1 MHLAPIPRIIYS
13 FPMPAPSADHDD
25 DVVYFRI
32 PLDAET
38 VARLMEVA
46 DISHADP
53 VSVAAS
59 LLHDILAEDE
69 DAHIEGAADRVTFN

>member
-1 MHLAPIPRIIYS
+1 MPPIMS
-13 FPMPAPSADHDD
+13 TMPQTGESEDEE
-25 DVVYFRI
+25 VVYFR
-32 PLDAET
+32 PLRMET

-59 LLHDILAEDE
+59 LLHDVLKEDE
-69 DAHIEGAADRVTFN
+69 AAHIEGSVERVYFN

>member
-1 MHLAPIPRIIYS
+1 
-13 FPMPAPSADHDD
+13 MPEPFDQDDD

-32 PLDAET
+32 PLGTET

-53 VSVAAS
+53 VRVAAS
-59 LLHDILAEDE
+59 LLHDVLKDDE
-69 DAHIEGAADRVTFN
+69 AAHLDGAVERVFPN